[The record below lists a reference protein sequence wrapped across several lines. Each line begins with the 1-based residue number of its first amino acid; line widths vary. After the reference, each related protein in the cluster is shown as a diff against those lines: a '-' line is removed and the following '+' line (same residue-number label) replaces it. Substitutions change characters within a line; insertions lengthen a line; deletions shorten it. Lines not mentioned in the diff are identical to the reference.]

1 LIVNYLLN
9 FDSTIN
15 GNHEEGCRA
24 RGSSER
30 EVKRDTGGRRETQER
45 EEG

>member
-1 LIVNYLLN
+1 VNP
-9 FDSTIN
+9 
-15 GNHEEGCRA
+15 EEGCRA